1 MVPGF
6 RESGELRHREIHMRR
21 EMRAMNVIPQV
32 ETTELSDAGLDSV
45 SGGLAGGVSGGG
57 LLQAGPVNVDLC
69 ADAFAVA
76 SADGVVAGVSVHAAA
91 H

>member
-1 MVPGF
+1 
-6 RESGELRHREIHMRR
+6 
-21 EMRAMNVIPQV
+21 MNFTPQV
-32 ETTELSDAGLDSV
+32 ETAELSDAGLDNV